1 MYTENQGLNDH
12 SGESGMPDRFARIDV
27 VVQLLEAA
35 EDALG
40 QEDPGDVVELVDEVE
55 RILAEL
61 SDSPSGAGERRL
73 LLGMS
78 ADAARLRY
86 THGQEPQDLDDT
98 IARLDTVHSLTVEA
112 FTSTGPEGPPD
123 HGDLILVRRELALD
137 LAERWRTSETGSRR
151 SADADRVTGLLG
163 PILDGPDVRYLP
175 DPAQCRAVLGL
186 VLSDRCRCPE
196 HDTPE
201 RLADRHAAI
210 GHLRTAHDCDDLDPD
225 LRPAVAFD
233 LALLSYLE
241 LGDRY
246 QKSAHPVGSPDPASE
261 FGAVLAVLRPL
272 LADRGPGGADAA
284 ELGADV
290 CDALTQYGTGQRA
303 QATAV
308 DWYRAALTHPA
319 LPEEAAHRITTNLGL
334 ALAERSERNRKDR
347 HPDDPAPAVDRAEAA
362 ALWEKSLTRLSSA
375 ADTGGSGTAPDDAAE
390 AHEDKVACLAGIVE
404 LLWIEQSD
412 GLLDDEGA
420 DRLTARA
427 RELASLIG
435 PDDTDRAVLVLKTAI
450 ALTQRVIGRGTPYA
464 YDLANH
470 ALMTGTADPDL
481 ALTRALPR
489 MVSDLQEAIDLM
501 RTGTGLYHH
510 QDELHLGAQCLLGT
524 ALLLDFACALPQV
537 RHASLRDA
545 LRILRVVLERA
556 PADSEFRDENL
567 HGAFLTAMLYRVWYT
582 DPFAVPQGP
591 GGPPLPNVTGFPTVE
606 DDLHLLA
613 GLLDP
618 ATLEREPHFVCVS
631 VMVNFLRSPDSM
643 PSAAD
648 CRTWSAQLLR
658 AAPLLEPEA
667 WALRAT
673 MLAVAGTLGLALGMK
688 GEATFA
694 DRAAATA
701 ALREARALLPPGS
714 EMRRHIDEAQRLG
727 GVTDFQAL
735 LRALF
740 PAAAGPRRPAEPP
753 RSRPKDPAPAD
764 PRDDEGAFTPP
775 TIDPAATVL
784 LGDGSPDPFAVP
796 LGRVAEILAGDT
808 ETASAPEAA
817 ARSLMYYRRW
827 LRERDGQDLTRAIAL
842 VRHALAVLGTAS
854 SDDVRRPGPTSTAL
868 ADRCAEFLAHLL
880 LDRHVLLG
888 DHADLD
894 AAVHEYDLLL
904 DRTPGHLTR
913 PPLHTVLAQAGD
925 PRVPPHLF
933 RAVERTEHAPFHA
946 ELSAAAGSAWLLLAR
961 SRRRHSTTLAGD
973 AVRAWEEAGRTL
985 PPDHPRVPAVRAE
998 LATQALREAR
1008 EAGDAAAVRASVDAL
1023 VEAATT
1029 CPAGS
1034 PHRPALCLRA
1044 AAALAQPRIVE
1055 AEAAAAD
1062 ASGPSGRVQGTH
1074 GPAAVPGRHDAL
1086 GQGIALLR
1094 DAAEEGPHEFHG
1106 SRGRCLY
1113 GLGTL
1118 LLTRHLD
1125 TGRREDL
1132 EESVAVLREAWVV
1145 LNASPGDPFAIALI
1159 RTIALAHRAFGPQDG
1174 EHRRRSRETARSA
1187 LTAYG
1192 RSVLLQSG
1200 ADHGLEAA
1208 RAIAPDML
1216 RLVRWSLADGLPE
1229 SAFEALELGRGL
1241 VLNAATMNVTVP
1253 DLLRN
1258 AGRHALADAWV
1269 RAATDESR
1277 LSDVP
1282 DDLRRRVLE
1291 ALAGNA
1297 AEKRLLSAP
1306 GPAPLGRTLRRL
1318 GTDALAYLVPGEDG
1332 TPGHAVIVTA
1342 TGVVRSLR
1350 LPKLTSVSAGPV
1362 GAYAASLE
1370 AFQRAGRLERPAAHH
1385 PLVMHELHRKRLLR
1399 LEKEWQQAL
1408 QRLCSWAGEAAMTP
1422 LLAAAE
1428 AWWPGRPP
1436 RIVLAPVGP
1445 LGIVP
1450 WHAARCPVSAP
1461 STPGERATG
1470 NGDHACE
1477 RAVISYCASA
1487 RQLIEVAARPTAVL
1501 GRGAVAVVVDPDG
1514 SPTMHREA
1522 ALVASLHPEVT
1533 VIGGMGR
1540 EGNSP
1545 GNSHGARP
1553 APLPPEPRSLEPF
1566 LPGRGPAPTALL
1578 HVNCHADTGPTSN
1591 DSVLKLDATHTV
1603 SVQDLL
1609 TGAAGRDPGMPGG
1622 TVLLANCTSDLTLS
1636 DHDEALTL
1644 ATAFLGVG
1652 ATAVVGSR
1660 WAVADDPRTTLL
1672 VLLVHHHMKRGVLPR
1687 DALRAAQ
1694 LWMLD
1699 PDRILPPELAEFEAL
1714 VGDTAN
1720 GPLDELE
1727 VWASFT
1733 HHGQ

>member
-1 MYTENQGLNDH
+1 MYTENQGLDDH
-12 SGESGMPDRFARIDV
+12 SGESGATDRFDRIDV
-27 VVQLLEAA
+27 VLQLLEAA

-40 QEDPGDVVELVDEVE
+40 QEDQGHVVDLVDEVE

-61 SDSPSGAGERRL
+61 SDSPTGAGERRL
-73 LLGMS
+73 LLGLS

-86 THGQEPQDLDDT
+86 AHGQEPRDLDDT

-123 HGDLILVRRELALD
+123 LEDLVLVRRELALD
-137 LAERWRTSETGSRR
+137 LAERWRTGEAGSRR
-151 SADADRVTGLLG
+151 SADADRVADLLG

-175 DPAQCRAVLGL
+175 DAAQCRAVLGL

-210 GHLRTAHDCDDLDPD
+210 GHLRTAHDSDDLDPD

-233 LALLSYLE
+233 LALLSYLA

-246 QKSAHPVGSPDPASE
+246 QKPDRPAGSPDASSE

-290 CDALTQYGTGQRA
+290 CDALTQYGAGQRA
-303 QATAV
+303 QSTAV
-308 DWYRAALTHPA
+308 DWYRTALAHPA
-319 LPEEAAHRITTNLGL
+319 LPEEAAHRIATNLGL
-334 ALAERSERNRKDR
+334 ALAERSERNRKAR

-362 ALWEKSLTRLSSA
+362 ALWEEALTRLSAA
-375 ADTGGSGTAPDDAAE
+375 ADAGGSGTGPGGAAAE
-390 AHEDKVACLAGIVE
+390 VHEDRVACLAGI
-404 LLWIEQSD
+404 LDLYWIEMSD
-412 GLLDDEGA
+412 GLLDEDGIG
-420 DRLTARA
+420 RLTARA

-435 PDDTDRAVLVLKTAI
+435 PDDTDRAELVLKTSI

-470 ALMTGTADPDL
+470 ALVTGAADPDL
-481 ALTRALPR
+481 ALDRALPR
-489 MVSDLQEAIDLM
+489 MVSDLREAIDLL

-510 QDELHLGAQCLLGT
+510 QDELQLGAQCLLGI

-537 RHASLRDA
+537 RHDSLRDA

-556 PADSEFRDENL
+556 PAGSEFRDENL
-567 HGAFLTAMLYRVWYT
+567 HGSFLTAMLYRVWYT

-591 GGPPLPNVTGFPTVE
+591 GGPPLPDVTGFPIVE

-618 ATLEREPHFVCVS
+618 ATLEREPHFVFVS
-631 VMVNFLRSPDSM
+631 VMVNFLRSPDGK

-658 AAPLLEPEA
+658 AAPRLEPEA
-667 WALRAT
+667 WALRAS
-673 MLAVAGTLGLALGMK
+673 MLAVAGTLGLLIGRE

-694 DRAAATA
+694 ERAAATA
-701 ALREARALLPPGS
+701 ALREAQALLPPGS
-714 EMRRHIDEAQRLG
+714 EMRRHIDEALRQG
-727 GVTDFQAL
+727 AVTDFQTL
-735 LRALF
+735 LGTLF
-740 PAAAGPRRPAEPP
+740 PAAASRRRPAEPP
-753 RSRPKDPAPAD
+753 TSRPEGAAPVD
-764 PRDDEGAFTPP
+764 PRDDEGTLTAP
-775 TIDPAATVL
+775 TIDPAATIL

-796 LGRVAEILAGDT
+796 LGRVAEILSGDP
-808 ETASAPEAA
+808 ESASPAEAA
-817 ARSLMYYRRW
+817 ARSLMHYRRW

-842 VRHALAVLGTAS
+842 VRHALTVLGSTS
-854 SDDVRRPGPTSTAL
+854 PDDVRRAGPASSAL

-904 DRTPGHLTR
+904 DRTPSHLTR

-933 RAVERTEHAPFHA
+933 RAVERTEHVPFRA
-946 ELSAAAGSAWLLLAR
+946 ELSAAAGSAWLLLSR
-961 SRRRHSTTLAGD
+961 SRRRHSAALAGD
-973 AVRAWEEAGRTL
+973 AVRAWEEAGGTL

-998 LATQALREAR
+998 LAARTLREAR
-1008 EAGDAAAVRASVDAL
+1008 EAGDDAAVRASVAAL

-1044 AAALAQPRIVE
+1044 AAALAQPRLVDS
-1055 AEAAAAD
+1055 APAD
-1062 ASGPSGRVQGTH
+1062 ADAPGPSGGGH
-1074 GPAAVPGRHDAL
+1074 GAHGAHEPAAVPGRHDAL

-1113 GLGTL
+1113 GLGSL
-1118 LLTRHLD
+1118 LLARHLD
-1125 TGRREDL
+1125 SGRREDL

-1159 RTIALAHRAFGPQDG
+1159 RTIALAHRAFGPRDG
-1174 EHRRRSRETARSA
+1174 EHRRQSRETARSA

-1192 RSVLLQSG
+1192 RSVLLQAG

-1208 RAIAPDML
+1208 RAVAPDML

-1253 DLLRN
+1253 DLLRD
-1258 AGRHALADAWV
+1258 ADRRDLADAWV
-1269 RAATDESR
+1269 RAAVDGSR
-1277 LSDVP
+1277 PSEVP

-1291 ALAGNA
+1291 ALAGSA

-1332 TPGHAVIVTA
+1332 APGHAVIVTA
-1342 TGVVRSLR
+1342 TGAVRSLR

-1362 GAYAASLE
+1362 GVYAAALE
-1370 AFQRAGRLERPAAHH
+1370 AFQRAGRLERPAPHH

-1399 LEKEWQQAL
+1399 LEKLWRQAL
-1408 QRLCSWAGEAAMTP
+1408 QQLCSWAGEAAMTP

-1428 AWWPGRPP
+1428 AWWPGRAPGSSSRPWVLSASSPGTRRAAPRPLPRQSVSGSRRSVSGSRGRAITRASGPSSRTVPAPVSSSRWPPAPRPSWAGGPWPSSWTPADPP
-1436 RIVLAPVGP
+1436 RCTV
-1445 LGIVP
+1445 
-1450 WHAARCPVSAP
+1450 RQRSSRP
-1461 STPGERATG
+1461 STLR
-1470 NGDHACE
+1470 
-1477 RAVISYCASA
+1477 
-1487 RQLIEVAARPTAVL
+1487 
-1501 GRGAVAVVVDPDG
+1501 
-1514 SPTMHREA
+1514 SP
-1522 ALVASLHPEVT
+1522 
-1533 VIGGMGR
+1533 
-1540 EGNSP
+1540 
-1545 GNSHGARP
+1545 
-1553 APLPPEPRSLEPF
+1553 
-1566 LPGRGPAPTALL
+1566 
-1578 HVNCHADTGPTSN
+1578 
-1591 DSVLKLDATHTV
+1591 
-1603 SVQDLL
+1603 
-1609 TGAAGRDPGMPGG
+1609 
-1622 TVLLANCTSDLTLS
+1622 
-1636 DHDEALTL
+1636 
-1644 ATAFLGVG
+1644 
-1652 ATAVVGSR
+1652 
-1660 WAVADDPRTTLL
+1660 
-1672 VLLVHHHMKRGVLPR
+1672 
-1687 DALRAAQ
+1687 
-1694 LWMLD
+1694 
-1699 PDRILPPELAEFEAL
+1699 
-1714 VGDTAN
+1714 
-1720 GPLDELE
+1720 
-1727 VWASFT
+1727 
-1733 HHGQ
+1733 